1 MGEPQTIRCPSCGA
15 TNRIS
20 EAAREKIRG
29 GLAPVCGRCKT
40 PLAADPGPLTVTDAT
55 FSAEV
60 ERSPLPV
67 LVDIWAPW
75 CGPCRMVAP
84 VVEELAA
91 EMAGRVRVAK
101 LNVDENPAIAT
112 RFQVRSIP
120 TLLVLKGGR
129 EMERIVGVQP
139 KAEIVQRLQRAM
151 E

>member
-1 MGEPQTIRCPSCGA
+1 MADAQLIRCPTCGA
-15 TNRIS
+15 TNRVPL
-20 EAAREKIRG
+20 EKIQQ
-29 GLAPVCGRCKT
+29 GLKPVCGRCKT
-40 PLAADPGPLTVTDAT
+40 PLAAADNKPVTVTDAT

-67 LVDIWAPW
+67 LLDMWAPW

-139 KAEIVQRLQRAM
+139 KAEIVQCLQRAM